1 MRTSKL
7 TYISLLTSIAI
18 VLNIFEN
25 YIPMPFIAPG
35 AKIGL
40 ANVITMLAIMTLN
53 YKETFLILLTRV
65 TLGSIF
71 GGGLSGFLYSMSG
84 GILSLIAMAI
94 IIEIFRDNVSPIG
107 ISVTGAVFHNVGQLI
122 IAIAILRTTRLILYL
137 PVLTIVACISGVFIG
152 YVSRYLLEH
161 FNTIIKDFN

>member
-1 MRTSKL
+1 
-7 TYISLLTSIAI
+7 
-18 VLNIFEN
+18 
-25 YIPMPFIAPG
+25 MPFIAPG

-53 YKETFLILLTRV
+53 YKETFLIVLTRV

-94 IIEIFRDNVSPIG
+94 IIEVFREKVSPIG

-122 IAIAILRTTRLILYL
+122 IAISILRTTRLILYL

-152 YVSRYLLEH
+152 YVAKYLLEH